1 MLRCILSR
9 KNNIESPSADKL
21 FAIGIESICDKVA
34 GAELYKDIAADC
46 GVGTSTLMRWLSL
59 EDHEAAYARAVVARA
74 ERLVEE
80 TIEISDMDPGTTP
93 QGGTDSGAVAHQ
105 RLRVDSRKWLVS
117 KMLPKKYGD
126 SSTLE
131 IGNKDG
137 KPFKTTQD
145 LSKLSEAELK
155 SLMAIRKKIDNDETD

>member
-1 MLRCILSR
+1 
-9 KNNIESPSADKL
+9 
-21 FAIGIESICDKVA
+21 
-34 GAELYKDIAADC
+34 
-46 GVGTSTLMRWLSL
+46 
-59 EDHEAAYARAVVARA
+59 
-74 ERLVEE
+74 
-80 TIEISDMDPGTTP
+80 
-93 QGGTDSGAVAHQ
+93 
-105 RLRVDSRKWLVS
+105 
-117 KMLPKKYGD
+117 MLPKKYGD